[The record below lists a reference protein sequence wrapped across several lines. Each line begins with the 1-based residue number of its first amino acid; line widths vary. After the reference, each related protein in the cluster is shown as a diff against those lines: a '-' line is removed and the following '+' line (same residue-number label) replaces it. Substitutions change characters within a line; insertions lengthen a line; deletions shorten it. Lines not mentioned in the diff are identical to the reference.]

1 MLFLRASRMIPGHE
15 MFESFS
21 LGLAGKGG
29 GVSWAIQ
36 GCSHTSFSN
45 LITLEDFWFF
55 FLVSYEMWF
64 LGSGKGEG
72 GLLLAAVLFFGF
84 EVYLD

>member
-29 GVSWAIQ
+29 G
-36 GCSHTSFSN
+36 G
-45 LITLEDFWFF
+45 
-55 FLVSYEMWF
+55 F
-64 LGSGKGEG
+64 LGYSG
-72 GLLLAAVLFFGF
+72 LFS
-84 EVYLD
+84 Y